1 MIELKNVKKSFEGEV
16 LLHDVSFKISQGER
30 VSLLGPGSSGKS
42 TILKLILGLQPV
54 DAGSVSLMGHDMVT
68 MSEKDKRQVLK
79 HLGMSFQQG
88 GLFDYMTVK
97 ENLFFAMQ
105 HMTDYDDDKMNGI
118 VQKLLSTVKLPH
130 VANMFPHELSGGM
143 QRRVS
148 VARAL
153 ATDPHVAIFDEPTS
167 GLDPVTSTIIL
178 NMISEIVAEKKDY
191 TALVATSSSE
201 IAIRFAD
208 RIILINEGRVVAD
221 GPWRELILNGTSWVK
236 HFLASRLIG
245 VDIEYARGLGLPE
258 KFIAQHW

>member
-1 MIELKNVKKSFEGEV
+1 MIELKNVKKSFDGTV
-16 LLHDVSFKISQGER
+16 LLEDVSFKISQGEK

-42 TILKLILGLQPV
+42 TILKLILGLQSPDSGKV
-54 DAGSVSLMGHDMVT
+54 ILMGNDMVHAE
-68 MSEKDKRQVLK
+68 EKEKRQVLK
-79 HLGMSFQQG
+79 KIGMSFQQG

-97 ENLFFAMQ
+97 ENLMFAMQ
-105 HMTDYDDDKMNGI
+105 HMTEFEAPQMDSI
-118 VQKLLSTVKLPH
+118 VKQLLSTVKLPH
-130 VANMFPHELSGGM
+130 VMNMFPYELSGGM

-153 ATDPHVAIFDEPTS
+153 ATDPEVAIFDEPTS

-178 NMISEIVAEKKDY
+178 NMISEIVAEKKNY

-208 RIILINEGRVVAD
+208 RIVLINEGRVEAD
-221 GPWRELILNGTSWVK
+221 GLWRDLLLDGTPWVK
-236 HFLASRLIG
+236 HFLSSRLIG